1 MSLSRSLFLS
11 DLSRRSNLRSIMI
24 RQPTQLEEKPRSHLG
39 SGSKQPLYST
49 KDASINIRPGDP
61 RKKIDLDE
69 IYGDVGGGDY
79 KNIRSFVEP
88 AKCLICG
95 LIVQHRTPSCPYRKF
110 VPHNV
115 SLPPGIQRVCK
126 CCRKRDGHPGE
137 DWKAY
142 ATPKKCFDCGSLGE
156 HWTGDADCPTKAPKQ
171 YWDDEDQQT
180 GRPFLPLEEE
190 EA

>member
-1 MSLSRSLFLS
+1 MKVE
-11 DLSRRSNLRSIMI
+11 
-24 RQPTQLEEKPRSHLG
+24 T
-39 SGSKQPLYST
+39 
-49 KDASINIRPGDP
+49 
-61 RKKIDLDE
+61 
-69 IYGDVGGGDY
+69 GGNY

-88 AKCLICG
+88 AECLICG
-95 LIVQHRTPSCPYRKF
+95 LIVQHRTPSCPYRKS

-156 HWTGDADCPTKAPKQ
+156 HWTGDADCPTKAPKHRSPTKAPKHRSPTKAPKK
-171 YWDDEDQQT
+171 YWDDEDQET

-190 EA
+190 EEA